1 MRLTIRL
8 TPRAASEG
16 VDGWGTD
23 EKGRPVLK
31 VRVKAA
37 PIEGK
42 ANAALIALMAKTL
55 DVPKSRIR
63 LIGGD
68 TARQKTLDIEGL
80 DAEQLERWSKS
91 E

>member
-1 MRLTIRL
+1 
-8 TPRAASEG
+8 
-16 VDGWGTD
+16 
-23 EKGRPVLK
+23 
-31 VRVKAA
+31 
-37 PIEGK
+37 
-42 ANAALIALMAKTL
+42 MAKAL

>member
-1 MRLTIRL
+1 LRLTIRL

-16 VDGWGTD
+16 VDGWGPD

>member
-8 TPRAASEG
+8 TPKAANEG

-23 EKGRPVLK
+23 DKGRPVLK
-31 VRVKAA
+31 VRVRAA
-37 PIEGK
+37 PVEGK
-42 ANAALIALMAKTL
+42 ANTALIALMAKAL
-55 DVPKSRIR
+55 DLPKSRIR

-68 TARQKTLDIEGL
+68 TARQKTLEIEGL
-80 DAEQLERWSKS
+80 DAAQLERWGKP